1 MKNITLLITSF
12 FLFFIT
18 INTRAQVS
26 YTAND
31 QVTPYDGIFRPGVN
45 PGYYGGNWNDY
56 FLTDIAGGN
65 PAAGTDGAGVR
76 ALRSSLPEFITL
88 IYDYPTWEGIYDY
101 YEAMGMKDNTIIV
114 GFAHPD
120 HADPTEYCPGIPTD
134 MFANLYEPIF
144 DGGLNGTPINEN
156 NYFARYMWDLLE
168 SVGDHVKF
176 WEIWNE
182 PGFDYSGAS
191 GWLEPGQ
198 PGNWWE
204 NNPDPC
210 DYKLRA
216 PIFHFVRTMRIAYQ
230 VIKTHSPDDYVVLS
244 GVGYES
250 FLDAVLRNTDNPDDG
265 SATSEFPLGGGAYFD
280 VMGFHSYPHFDG
292 SMRYWDNS
300 IGGFA
305 YERHSDRGIEGFLD
319 KKAVR
324 AAHLADYGYDGVTY
338 PLKEWMITEYNVPRV
353 AFPDP
358 SNPNITLFGSD
369 EGARNFIMKSYV
381 AALQEGLIQIHPYQI
396 AERETAANA
405 DDSFDHMGFFEN
417 LNVIEHFDQVIHE
430 QGIGYKTTTAMLF
443 RKEYD
448 AAQTALMNLPSTI
461 KGGAFKNAMGEYT
474 YVLWARTTIDNS
486 EAASASYTFPQ
497 SMEVGNLEKRIWN
510 FGNTGTV
517 ETIGSQNISL
527 NGSPAFFTPTANTPE
542 GEITMSCPVDSVN
555 IVFSATLAEGGK
567 TYSWTAPT
575 ATTTCP
581 LGGLTIT
588 QVSGSPSGSF
598 FEIGGEAIAFEAT
611 DLCGNVVECGFT
623 IGVRSSGGGIG
634 NEDTGC
640 FASREGFIF
649 MGNYAGHKYF
659 VSEDPMTYAEGL
671 ALADAQGGYLV
682 SINSEG
688 ENNYLS
694 FWNNAQVF
702 IGLNDVDQE
711 GTEVWESGEPIT
723 YTNYEDSS
731 CTWCEPNT
739 EANDAVE
746 FHPWNGKWNWIPASE
761 ERKVIVEIAC
771 AETLGCGCP
780 ETNEPVCGSDGITY
794 LNSCEAECAGVFNYS
809 YGSCGVANCSTGIIS
824 VIQCSDGDPCTIND
838 VETILDATGEVCIPC
853 AGTPEDCATSNTSVV
868 SCDDGDPNTI
878 NDVQTILDCSGT
890 ICVPCVG
897 TPTNGCNAP
906 TSVSGFTVIGEFGNS
921 KYYLSNDVAKPTE
934 AQAAAELEGG
944 YLATISSQAEND
956 FIQQNISE
964 MTYIGLNDY
973 DSEGNL
979 VWVNGEDLTYNNIN
993 PCGFCNENSAEMDFV
1008 IMAPWDGAWSFSNF
1022 YNSRKYVLEIPCG
1035 TSPSS
1040 EVSIS
1045 CSDDINATIPVG
1057 ETTVSVNYDMPTGST
1072 TCPDGGLDI
1081 NISGTGGPTFGGVS
1095 LSAGTYE
1102 VSWIATDA
1110 CGNEATCT
1118 FTITVEQENIGGGDC
1133 PDDIAGFTVLGE
1145 FGGSK
1150 YYISNDVS
1158 RPTDAQ
1164 AAAETHGGYLA
1175 TISSQEEND
1184 FIQQNISEM
1193 SYIGLNDYDSEG
1205 NLVWFNGEA
1214 LTYNNVNPCAFC
1226 NSNSEEMDF
1235 VIMAPWD
1242 GAWSFSNF
1250 YNNRKY
1256 VMEIPCGNNSG
1267 GDECSFNVSFD
1278 ASINGNNISIYDMT
1292 ETADGYQMTS
1302 FGTIFTPDYEV
1313 YHYLRDKENGT
1324 EVSTTVLQLVLNP
1337 DADGLWNYRDTGN
1350 NELYTVEIQG
1360 SNTIILVK
1368 YDANGNVIW
1377 SSNLDLSGFELYD
1390 PPRVRV
1396 LDSGIIITA
1405 NSGPNNFIVA
1415 AKTDLLGNLIWKKTI
1430 NLNAS
1435 SGTVAEIYGSASDG
1449 GFYLNYW
1456 NGGPFVAKITEQG
1469 DLEWVANN
1477 GTSDPPSEKRD
1488 IIGVSGDHS
1497 RLYLRRNSFNS
1508 FKGYLSAYDT
1518 NTGDLAWVFNAGLL
1532 FASGTN
1538 FYRSSIANAIPTY
1551 DGGVV
1556 IFYSYNL
1563 DPSLGDTYY
1572 VHERFD
1578 ADGNLIWSRETP
1590 SDVLD
1595 LINAKTLAA
1604 SDGGF
1609 IFGKNFTTP
1618 SSPDWTILRMTSDGY
1633 FSPNCGGAGNDL
1645 PDLTISNVT
1654 NLPSLGEAGEVILFN
1669 FDLNNIG
1676 TTAASG
1682 DYNVNMYISS
1692 DENFSTDDM
1701 LVGEVPTGDTPVGTI
1716 ADVPESI
1723 AVPDLSGGNYFLI
1736 IVADANNEIQ
1746 ELDENNN
1753 TFTVAFEIT
1762 SGGGDCPTSLVGF
1775 TSLGEFNGSAY
1786 FLSDDV
1792 SRPTDAEAVAIS
1804 VGGHLATIDS
1814 QDENDFLYPQINELV
1829 YIGLNDYDN
1838 ENTLEWFS
1846 GEPVTFTNFDICGFC
1861 NTNSEEMDFVVMHS
1875 WNGGWS
1881 WSNFYNNRKYIVEI
1895 PCSSTL
1901 IDPNIGESFAS
1912 QISNEMGK
1920 PTLESLVPNPAMD
1933 FIFVKINTPQEM
1945 EIEMMIYDARGV
1957 LVKTERANLH
1967 QGVNAPEID
1976 IADLPGGFYSIYI
1989 PQAETKFATQRFVK
2003 VGE

>member
-1 MKNITLLITSF
+1 MKKNSLLIILS

-26 YTAND
+26 YNAND

-56 FLTDIAGGN
+56 FLTDIVGGN
-65 PAAGTDGAGVR
+65 PAAGTEGAGVR
-76 ALRSSLPEFITL
+76 AFRSSLPENIVL

-101 YEAMGMKDNTIIV
+101 YEAMGMKDNTLIV

-120 HADPTEYCPGIPTD
+120 HADPIEYCPGIKTE

-191 GWLEPGQ
+191 GWLNPGQ

-265 SATSEFPLGGGAYFD
+265 SSTSDYPLGGGAYFD

-305 YERHSDRGIEGFLD
+305 YERHSDQGIEGFLE
-319 KKAVR
+319 KKTVR
-324 AAHLADYGYDGVTY
+324 AQHLADYGYDGVTY

-358 SNPNITLFGSD
+358 SNPNINLFGSD

-381 AALQEGLIQIHPYQI
+381 AALQEDLIQIHPYQI

-430 QGIGYKTTTAMLF
+430 QGIGYKTTTDILF

-448 AAQTALMNLPSTI
+448 AAQTALMNLPTSI

-486 EAASASYTFPQ
+486 EAASASYTFPA
-497 SMEVGNLEKRIWN
+497 SIEVGNLEKRIWN

-517 ETIGSQNISL
+517 ETIASQNVSL
-527 NGSPAFFTPTANTPE
+527 NGSPAFFTPTANTSE
-542 GEITMSCPVDSVN
+542 GELTMSCPVDSVN
-555 IVFSATLAEGGK
+555 IVFSATLAEGGQ

-588 QVSGSPSGSF
+588 QISGSPSGSF

-659 VSEDPMTYAEGL
+659 VSEDPMTYAAGL
-671 ALADAQGGYLV
+671 ALADAQGGSMV

-702 IGLNDVDQE
+702 IGLNDIDQE
-711 GTEVWESGEPIT
+711 GMEVWDSGEPIT

-746 FHPWNGKWNWIPASE
+746 FHPWNGKWNWIPVDE
-761 ERKVIVEIAC
+761 ERKVIIEIAC

-780 ETNEPVCGSDGITY
+780 ETNEPVCGSDGETY

-809 YGSCGVANCSTGIIS
+809 YGDCNITSTETYFVTCPDNIVVENGDIIGPNNVS
-824 VIQCSDGDPCTIND
+824 WTLPEVFSNCSDGYTLTNNGFEPGFSFGTGVSVVEYTLVNDCDATVETCSFTVTIN
-838 VETILDATGEVCIPC
+838 I
-853 AGTPEDCATSNTSVV
+853 SNT
-868 SCDDGDPNTI
+868 GD
-878 NDVQTILDCSGT
+878 
-890 ICVPCVG
+890 
-897 TPTNGCNAP
+897 CNAP
-906 TSVSGFTVIGEFGNS
+906 ASVAGFTSLGEFGDS
-921 KYYLSNDVAKPTE
+921 KYYISNDVSKPVD
-934 AQAAAELEGG
+934 AQETAELEGG
-944 YLATISSQAEND
+944 YLAVISSQEEND

-964 MTYIGLNDY
+964 MSYIGLNDY
-973 DSEGNL
+973 DLEGNL
-979 VWVNGEDLTYNNIN
+979 IWVNGEALTYNNVN
-993 PCGFCNENSAEMDFV
+993 PCGFCNENSEDQDFV

-1022 YNSRKYVLEIPCG
+1022 FNSRKYVMEIPCG
-1035 TSPSS
+1035 TSPST
-1040 EVSIS
+1040 EVTIN
-1045 CSDDINATIPVG
+1045 CPGDINAVIPFG

-1102 VSWIATDA
+1102 VSWTATDA

-1118 FTITVEQENIGGGDC
+1118 FKITVEQESTGGGDC
-1133 PDDIAGFTVLGE
+1133 PDEIAGFTVLGE
-1145 FGGSK
+1145 FEGSK
-1150 YYISNDVS
+1150 YYISNDAS

-1164 AAAETHGGYLA
+1164 AEAETHGGYLA
-1175 TISSQEEND
+1175 SISSQEEND

-1214 LTYNNVNPCAFC
+1214 LAYNNVNPCAFC
-1226 NSNSEEMDF
+1226 NTNSEEMDF

-1256 VMEIPCGNNSG
+1256 VMEIPCDGNSG
-1267 GDECSFNVSFD
+1267 GGLQVSNCQPDIYLDGLAANDFIAMTDWTVPTATTDCPDGGLTITQVAGPELGNGFEFYPTPSGIPVVYEITDACGNEELCITFVYVDPQNPQYICPADITVEATSTTGAFVEYDDPTLISYCTANLENYEVVAGLPSGSEFPIGTTTVQLRNLMLGAAAFCQNFELCSFNV
-1278 ASINGNNISIYDMT
+1278 A
-1292 ETADGYQMTS
+1292 
-1302 FGTIFTPDYEV
+1302 V
-1313 YHYLRDKENGT
+1313 
-1324 EVSTTVLQLVLNP
+1324 V
-1337 DADGLWNYRDTGN
+1337 
-1350 NELYTVEIQG
+1350 
-1360 SNTIILVK
+1360 
-1368 YDANGNVIW
+1368 
-1377 SSNLDLSGFELYD
+1377 D
-1390 PPRVRV
+1390 PN
-1396 LDSGIIITA
+1396 A
-1405 NSGPNNFIVA
+1405 PNC
-1415 AKTDLLGNLIWKKTI
+1415 
-1430 NLNAS
+1430 
-1435 SGTVAEIYGSASDG
+1435 
-1449 GFYLNYW
+1449 
-1456 NGGPFVAKITEQG
+1456 
-1469 DLEWVANN
+1469 
-1477 GTSDPPSEKRD
+1477 PPS
-1488 IIGVSGDHS
+1488 
-1497 RLYLRRNSFNS
+1497 
-1508 FKGYLSAYDT
+1508 
-1518 NTGDLAWVFNAGLL
+1518 
-1532 FASGTN
+1532 
-1538 FYRSSIANAIPTY
+1538 IP
-1551 DGGVV
+1551 
-1556 IFYSYNL
+1556 N
-1563 DPSLGDTYY
+1563 
-1572 VHERFD
+1572 
-1578 ADGNLIWSRETP
+1578 
-1590 SDVLD
+1590 
-1595 LINAKTLAA
+1595 
-1604 SDGGF
+1604 
-1609 IFGKNFTTP
+1609 
-1618 SSPDWTILRMTSDGY
+1618 
-1633 FSPNCGGAGNDL
+1633 
-1645 PDLTISNVT
+1645 
-1654 NLPSLGEAGEVILFN
+1654 
-1669 FDLNNIG
+1669 
-1676 TTAASG
+1676 
-1682 DYNVNMYISS
+1682 
-1692 DENFSTDDM
+1692 
-1701 LVGEVPTGDTPVGTI
+1701 
-1716 ADVPESI
+1716 
-1723 AVPDLSGGNYFLI
+1723 
-1736 IVADANNEIQ
+1736 
-1746 ELDENNN
+1746 
-1753 TFTVAFEIT
+1753 
-1762 SGGGDCPTSLVGF
+1762 F

-1829 YIGLNDYDN
+1829 YIGLNDYDV
-1838 ENTLEWFS
+1838 ENSLEWFS
-1846 GEPVTFTNFDICGFC
+1846 GDPVNFTNFDICGFC
-1861 NTNSEEMDFVVMHS
+1861 NVNSEEMDFVVMHS

-1881 WSNFYNNRKYIVEI
+1881 WSNFYNNRKYIVEV
-1895 PCSSTL
+1895 PCSLTL
-1901 IDPNIGESFAS
+1901 ADPNIGESYNS
-1912 QISNEMGK
+1912 QISNEIGK
-1920 PTLESLVPNPAMD
+1920 PMLESLVPNPAMD
-1933 FIFVKINTPQEM
+1933 FIFVKINTPQEID
-1945 EIEMMIYDARGV
+1945 IELMIYDARGV
-1957 LVKTERANLH
+1957 LVKTELAHLH
-1967 QGVNAPEID
+1967 RGVNSPEID
-1976 IADLPGGFYSIYI
+1976 IADLPSGFYSIYI

-2003 VGE
+2003 VRD

>member
-1 MKNITLLITSF
+1 MKKNKLLIALSF
-12 FLFFIT
+12 LILIT

-26 YTAND
+26 YNAND
-31 QVTPYDGIFRPGVN
+31 QVTPYDGVFRPGVN

-65 PAAGTDGAGVR
+65 PAAGTEGAGVR

-114 GFAHPD
+114 GFAHPN
-120 HADPTEYCPGIPTD
+120 HADKTEYCPGIPTD

-265 SATSEFPLGGGAYFD
+265 SATSDYPLGGGAYFD

-305 YERHSDRGIEGFLD
+305 YERHSDQGIEGFLQ
-319 KKAVR
+319 KKVVR
-324 AAHLADYGYDGVTY
+324 AQHLADYGYDGVTY

-353 AFPDP
+353 AFSDP
-358 SNPNITLFGSD
+358 SNPNINLFGSD
-369 EGARNFIMKSYV
+369 EGARNFIIKSYV

-430 QGIGYKTTTAMLF
+430 QGIGYKTTTDLLF

-448 AAQTALMNLPSTI
+448 AVQTALMNLPSSI

-497 SMEVGNLEKRIWN
+497 SLEVENLEKRIWD

-517 ETIGSQNISL
+517 ETIGSQNVSL
-527 NGSPAFFTPTANTPE
+527 DGSPAFFTPTANTPE

-555 IVFSATLAEGGK
+555 IVFSATLAEGGQI
-567 TYSWTAPT
+567 YSWTAPT

-588 QVSGSPSGSF
+588 QISGSSSGSF
-598 FEIGGEAIAFEAT
+598 FEIGGEVIAFEAT
-611 DLCGNVVECGFT
+611 DSCGNVVECGFT

-649 MGNYAGHKYF
+649 IGNYGGHKYF
-659 VSEDPMTYAEGL
+659 VSDDPMTYAEGL
-671 ALADAQGGYLV
+671 GLADAHGGSLV

-702 IGLNDVDQE
+702 IGLNDIGQE
-711 GTEVWESGEPIT
+711 GTEVWDSGEPIT

-746 FHPWNGKWNWIPASE
+746 FHPWNGKWNWIPATDM
-761 ERKVIVEIAC
+761 RKVIIEIAC

-780 ETNEPVCGSDGITY
+780 ETNEPVCGSDGTTY
-794 LNSCEAECAGVFNYS
+794 LNSCEAECAGIFNYS
-809 YGSCGVANCSTGIIS
+809 YGNCNNTSTETYFVTCPGDIVIENGDPSGPNNVGWTLPEVFNNCPDEYTLTDNGFQPGLSFGTGVSVVEYTLTNNCNSNVETCSFTITINVPSTG
-824 VIQCSDGDPCTIND
+824 D
-838 VETILDATGEVCIPC
+838 
-853 AGTPEDCATSNTSVV
+853 
-868 SCDDGDPNTI
+868 
-878 NDVQTILDCSGT
+878 
-890 ICVPCVG
+890 
-897 TPTNGCNAP
+897 CNAP
-906 TSVSGFTVIGEFGNS
+906 ASVAGFTTLGEYGDS
-921 KYYLSNDVAKPTE
+921 KYYISNDASKPVD

-944 YLATISSQAEND
+944 YLAVISSQEEND

-964 MTYIGLNDY
+964 MSYIGLNDY
-973 DSEGNL
+973 DSEGDL
-979 VWVNGEDLTYNNIN
+979 VWVNGEPLTYNNIN
-993 PCGFCNENSAEMDFV
+993 PCGFCNENSEDMDFV

-1022 YNSRKYVLEIPCG
+1022 YNSRKYVMEIPCG
-1035 TSPSS
+1035 ISPSS
-1040 EVSIS
+1040 DVTINCPS
-1045 CSDDINATIPVG
+1045 DINATIPEG
-1057 ETTVSVNYDMPTGST
+1057 QTTVSVNYDIPTGST
-1072 TCPDGGLDI
+1072 TCPNGGLDI

-1095 LSAGTYE
+1095 LSVGTYE

-1118 FTITVEQENIGGGDC
+1118 FTITVEQENTGGGDC
-1133 PDDIAGFTVLGE
+1133 PEEITGFTVLGE

-1150 YYISNDVS
+1150 YYISNNVS

-1164 AAAETHGGYLA
+1164 AEAETHGGYLVA
-1175 TISSQEEND
+1175 ISSQEEND
-1184 FIQQNISEM
+1184 FVQQNISEM

-1226 NSNSEEMDF
+1226 NENSEEMDF
-1235 VIMAPWD
+1235 VIMAPWN
-1242 GAWSFSNF
+1242 GEWSFSNF

-1256 VMEIPCGNNSG
+1256 VMEIPCGGNTG
-1267 GDECSFNVSFD
+1267 GGFQVSNCQPD
-1278 ASINGNNISIYDMT
+1278 IYLEGLAVDDYTAMT
-1292 ETADGYQMTS
+1292 EWSVPIVITDCADG
-1302 FGTIFTPDYEV
+1302 GVTIT
-1313 YHYLRDKENGT
+1313 
-1324 EVSTTVLQLVLNP
+1324 QLAGP
-1337 DADGLWNYRDTGN
+1337 
-1350 NELYTVEIQG
+1350 ELG
-1360 SNTIILVK
+1360 
-1368 YDANGNVIW
+1368 
-1377 SSNLDLSGFELYD
+1377 SGFEFYPTSSGIPIVYEITDACGNSETCITFVYVSPEASQYTCPTDITVIATSSTGAIVDYD
-1390 PPRVRV
+1390 PPSLVSYCSSS
-1396 LDSGIIITA
+1396 L
-1405 NSGPNNFIVA
+1405 PNYS
-1415 AKTDLLGNLIWKKTI
+1415 IW
-1430 NLNAS
+1430 
-1435 SGTVAEIYGSASDG
+1435 
-1449 GFYLNYW
+1449 
-1456 NGGPFVAKITEQG
+1456 
-1469 DLEWVANN
+1469 
-1477 GTSDPPSEKRD
+1477 
-1488 IIGVSGDHS
+1488 
-1497 RLYLRRNSFNS
+1497 
-1508 FKGYLSAYDT
+1508 
-1518 NTGDLAWVFNAGLL
+1518 AGLP
-1532 FASGTN
+1532 SGSE
-1538 FYRSSIANAIPTY
+1538 FP
-1551 DGGVV
+1551 
-1556 IFYSYNL
+1556 
-1563 DPSLGDTYY
+1563 
-1572 VHERFD
+1572 
-1578 ADGNLIWSRETP
+1578 
-1590 SDVLD
+1590 
-1595 LINAKTLAA
+1595 
-1604 SDGGF
+1604 
-1609 IFGKNFTTP
+1609 
-1618 SSPDWTILRMTSDGY
+1618 
-1633 FSPNCGGAGNDL
+1633 
-1645 PDLTISNVT
+1645 
-1654 NLPSLGEAGEVILFN
+1654 
-1669 FDLNNIG
+1669 IG
-1676 TTAASG
+1676 TTEVQLSSLLTGPAAFCYY
-1682 DYNVNMYISS
+1682 DVNCTFTVTVI
-1692 DENFSTDDM
+1692 D
-1701 LVGEVPTGDTPVGTI
+1701 P
-1716 ADVPESI
+1716 
-1723 AVPDLSGGNYFLI
+1723 SGGNCPQLI
-1736 IVADANNEIQ
+1736 PD
-1746 ELDENNN
+1746 
-1753 TFTVAFEIT
+1753 
-1762 SGGGDCPTSLVGF
+1762 F
-1775 TSLGEFNGSAY
+1775 TSLGEFNNSAY
-1786 FLSDDV
+1786 YLSDDV
-1792 SRPTDAEAVAIS
+1792 SRPLDAQAVAESHGGYLAVIS
-1804 VGGHLATIDS
+1804 S
-1814 QDENDFLYPQINELV
+1814 QSENDFIQQNISDMS
-1829 YIGLNDYDN
+1829 YIGLNDYDSEGNLVWFNGEALMFNNVNPCSFCN
-1838 ENTLEWFS
+1838 ENS
-1846 GEPVTFTNFDICGFC
+1846 ADQ
-1861 NTNSEEMDFVVMHS
+1861 DFVIIAP
-1875 WNGGWS
+1875 WDGAWS
-1881 WSNFYNNRKYIVEI
+1881 FSNFYNQRKYVMEI

-1901 IDPNIGESFAS
+1901 TDPNIGNSFAT
-1912 QISNEMGK
+1912 QIPNEIGK

-1933 FIFVKINTPQEM
+1933 FIFVKINTPQEADV
-1945 EIEMMIYDARGV
+1945 EMLIYDARGV
-1957 LVKTERANLH
+1957 LVKTESVSLH
-1967 QGVNAPEID
+1967 RGVNSPEID
-1976 IADLPGGFYSIYI
+1976 IAGLPSGFYSIYI
-1989 PQAETKFATQRFVK
+1989 PQAEMKFGTQRFVK
-2003 VGE
+2003 VRD